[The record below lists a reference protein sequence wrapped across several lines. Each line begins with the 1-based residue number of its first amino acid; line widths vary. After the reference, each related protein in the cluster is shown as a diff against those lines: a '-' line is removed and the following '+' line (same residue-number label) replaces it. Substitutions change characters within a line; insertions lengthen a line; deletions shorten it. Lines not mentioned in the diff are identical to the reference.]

1 MLNQTKRSES
11 NRVAAFPHDGCWRR
25 SLDNRPA
32 GSPTEDQRDYEQNQ
46 EEEEEDSG
54 ELHQRS
60 FKADKAKKT
69 CDQGK
74 NQKAK

>member
-1 MLNQTKRSES
+1 MLSQAKRSGYD
-11 NRVAAFPHDGCWRR
+11 RVAAFPHGGYRR
-25 SLDNRPA
+25 GSLDNRPA
-32 GSPTEDQRDYEQNQ
+32 GSPTEDQGDDEQDQ
-46 EEEEEDSG
+46 EEEEEDSR